1 MGLGPT
7 NDGIRGAAG
16 VLISGADDVSGS
28 AGPCSLEPNDLIL
41 QQPNLSWSFTI
52 ICMFL
57 LMVLVY
63 FLYKVYRMA
72 SDAYSS
78 FEPLYTDIAV
88 MEPLVD
94 RFCNDLSP
102 CQAEIYVQRTKSC
115 KASTTCFAIVW
126 NVCDGVSSTSVAT
139 RTFSH
144 SIQCRDD
151 RRIAH
156 RKLLC
161 INLKCPAAAAA
172 SAAAAVVLM
181 PNLTCYCS
189 IVPVAHIWYIDFPP
203 HTVWNFLPAYCI
215 LDFFLKSWFSGGKRG
230 TLAQTFKFQAF
241 HFRSSPISTMC
252 SSVNFA
258 EESLHVGVAWLM
270 RYLVQVT
277 AAAAAPAKEPERAEA
292 LSSVVL
298 TVVQF
303 RVRATPRGH
312 AARRQ
317 RPFAGKKVR
326 AKKTNER
333 KNNWGCFSCS
343 SVATEGTRQFH
354 TAKLLR
360 KNKHMKQ
367 TKPVAIWF

>member
-161 INLKCPAAAAA
+161 INLKGPAAAAA

-189 IVPVAHIWYIDFPP
+189 IVPVARIWYIDFPP

-215 LDFFLKSWFSGGKRG
+215 LVFFLKLVFRRETRHFGSNFQISSISFSLISNLDYVQLRQLCRG
-230 TLAQTFKFQAF
+230 E
-241 HFRSSPISTMC
+241 
-252 SSVNFA
+252 FA
-258 EESLHVGVAWLM
+258 CWSGVA
-270 RYLVQVT
+270 Y
-277 AAAAAPAKEPERAEA
+277 A
-292 LSSVVL
+292 LPC
-298 TVVQF
+298 
-303 RVRATPRGH
+303 AGH
-312 AARRQ
+312 
-317 RPFAGKKVR
+317 
-326 AKKTNER
+326 
-333 KNNWGCFSCS
+333 CCSCS
-343 SVATEGTRQFH
+343 ARQGT
-354 TAKLLR
+354 
-360 KNKHMKQ
+360 
-367 TKPVAIWF
+367 